1 MRGSGTPLTIER
13 VEQRRLLVR
22 LRGALEDETVQS
34 LSDDLLPRLRE
45 IGPGGELIIDMHELE
60 SCSTEARLRL
70 IELQRGIAQLSTR
83 TAFVAD
89 RPRFRGVALYVAHH
103 SDDTQ
108 ARAFHFEAQADAWL
122 RRSEGR
128 VESLA
133 DYLERSKR
141 GKPQPNQPSRPQPA
155 RRSSD
160 EISAR
165 LTKLRESSD
174 EEETR

>member
-1 MRGSGTPLTIER
+1 MRDSGAALSIER
-13 VEQRRLLVR
+13 VEARRLLVR
-22 LRGALEDETVQS
+22 LRGALEDDTVQH

-45 IGPGGELIIDMHELE
+45 LGPGGELIIDMHELE

-70 IELQRGIAQLSTR
+70 IELQRGIAELSTR

-103 SDDTQ
+103 SDDTK
-108 ARAFHFEAQADAWL
+108 ARAFHLVAQADAWL

-128 VESLA
+128 IESLA
-133 DYLERSKR
+133 AYLERSKR
-141 GKPQPNQPSRPQPA
+141 GKPRTPA

-160 EISAR
+160 ELLAR
-165 LTKLRESSD
+165 VAKLRDSSD
-174 EEETR
+174 EEEPR

>member
-1 MRGSGTPLTIER
+1 MSGSATVSSIER
-13 VEQRRLLVR
+13 VEPRRLLVR
-22 LRGALEDETVQS
+22 LRGVLEDDTVQH
-34 LSDDLLPRLRE
+34 LSADLLPRLHE

-60 SCSTEARLRL
+60 SCTTEARLRL
-70 IELQRGIAQLSTR
+70 IELQRGIAKLATR

-103 SDDTQ
+103 SDDTS
-108 ARAFHFEAQADAWL
+108 ARAFHLPAQADAWL

-128 VESLA
+128 IESIA
-133 DYLERSKR
+133 AYLERNKQ
-141 GKPQPNQPSRPQPA
+141 GKTRRPA

-160 EISAR
+160 ELIAR
-165 LTKLRESSD
+165 VAKLRDSSD

>member
-1 MRGSGTPLTIER
+1 MSGSGTASSIER
-13 VEQRRLLVR
+13 VEPRRLLVR
-22 LRGALEDETVQS
+22 LRGALEDDAVQHI
-34 LSDDLLPRLRE
+34 SDDLLPRLHE

-60 SCSTEARLRL
+60 SCTTEARMRL
-70 IELQRGIAQLSTR
+70 IDLQRDIAGLSTR

-103 SDDTQ
+103 SDDPS
-108 ARAFHFEAQADAWL
+108 ARAFHFVDQADAWL

-128 VESLA
+128 IESIA
-133 DYLERSKR
+133 AYLERTKQGKGKR
-141 GKPQPNQPSRPQPA
+141 PA

-160 EISAR
+160 ELAAR
-165 LTKLRESSD
+165 VAKLRDSSD

>member
-1 MRGSGTPLTIER
+1 MPNSGTGSSIER
-13 VEQRRLLVR
+13 VEPRRLLVR
-22 LRGALEDETVQS
+22 LRGALGDDTVKD
-34 LSDDLLPRLRE
+34 LSDDLLPQIHE

-60 SCSTEARLRL
+60 SCTTEARLRL

-103 SDDTQ
+103 SDDTG
-108 ARAFHFEAQADAWL
+108 ARAFHLIAQADAWL

-128 VESLA
+128 IESLA
-133 DYLERSKR
+133 AYIERSKR
-141 GKPQPNQPSRPQPA
+141 GKPKPP

-160 EISAR
+160 ELIAR
-165 LTKLRESSD
+165 VAKLRDSSD
-174 EEETR
+174 EEESR

>member
-1 MRGSGTPLTIER
+1 MRGSGAALVIER
-13 VEQRRLLVR
+13 VEERRFLVR
-22 LRGALEDETVQS
+22 LRGVLEDDTVRS
-34 LSDDLLPRLRE
+34 LSNDLLPRLRE

-70 IELQRGIAQLSTR
+70 IELQRGIAELATR

-89 RPRFRGVALYVAHH
+89 RPRFRGIALYVAHH

-108 ARAFHFEAQADAWL
+108 ARTFHLEAQADAWL

-128 VESLA
+128 IESLA
-133 DYLERSKR
+133 AYLERNKR
-141 GKPQPNQPSRPQPA
+141 GKPSPPSKPRPT

-160 EISAR
+160 ELIAR
-165 LTKLRESSD
+165 VTKLRDSSD
-174 EEETR
+174 GEETR

>member
-1 MRGSGTPLTIER
+1 MSGSGTASTIER
-13 VEQRRLLVR
+13 VEARRLLVR
-22 LRGALEDETVQS
+22 LRGSLEDDTVQH
-34 LSDDLLPRLRE
+34 LCDDLLPRLRE

-70 IELQRGIAQLSTR
+70 IELQRDIAELSTR
-83 TAFVAD
+83 TAFVAN

-103 SDDTQ
+103 SDDTR
-108 ARAFHFEAQADAWL
+108 ARAFHFPAQADAWL

-128 VESLA
+128 IESIA
-133 DYLERSKR
+133 AYLERHKR
-141 GKPQPNQPSRPQPA
+141 GKPKAPA

-160 EISAR
+160 ELLAR
-165 LTKLRESSD
+165 VTKLRESSD

>member
-1 MRGSGTPLTIER
+1 MPNSGTGSSIER
-13 VEQRRLLVR
+13 VEARRLLVR
-22 LRGALEDETVQS
+22 LRGALEDETVQH
-34 LSDDLLPRLRE
+34 LSDDLLPQIRE

-60 SCSTEARLRL
+60 SCTTEARLRL

-103 SDDTQ
+103 SDDTG
-108 ARAFHFEAQADAWL
+108 ARAFHLIAQADAWL

-128 VESLA
+128 IESLA
-133 DYLERSKR
+133 AYIERSKR
-141 GKPQPNQPSRPQPA
+141 GKPNKPP

-160 EISAR
+160 ELSAR
-165 LTKLRESSD
+165 VTKLRDSSD

>member
-1 MRGSGTPLTIER
+1 MPNSGTGSSIER
-13 VEQRRLLVR
+13 VEPRRLLVR
-22 LRGALEDETVQS
+22 LRGALEDETVRH
-34 LSDDLLPRLRE
+34 LSDDLLPQIHE

-60 SCSTEARLRL
+60 SCTTEARLRL

-103 SDDTQ
+103 SDDTG
-108 ARAFHFEAQADAWL
+108 ARAFHLIGQADAWL

-128 VESLA
+128 IESLA
-133 DYLERSKR
+133 AYIERSKR
-141 GKPQPNQPSRPQPA
+141 GKPSKPP

-160 EISAR
+160 ELSAR
-165 LTKLRESSD
+165 ITKLRDSSD
-174 EEETR
+174 EEESR